1 MRDVMPRVL
10 RPIRAAALIKR
21 RWQLRGKAVQRDVSI
36 LQALTQWRMMVLTE
50 RLRAERALQSIADAS
65 PYLETR

>member
-50 RLRAERALQSIADAS
+50 RLRAERALQSIADA
-65 PYLETR
+65 R

>member
-1 MRDVMPRVL
+1 MPRVL

-50 RLRAERALQSIADAS
+50 RLRAERALQSIADA
-65 PYLETR
+65 R